1 MTAYLT
7 IKRFILFLTTLLL
20 CNCSENDANHSTV
33 KLSFDDNYVMEW
45 AALISLFEE
54 YDAKVTFFVCC
65 IGQMSCEEKEAIVE
79 LKNAGHSIQAHG
91 ELHVSVNTYMANGT
105 YREYLKDEVDENIQ
119 QLAALGIT
127 PSHFALPYGEH
138 YKWINLALWRRFNGL
153 RDVVPAKAYQKA
165 IVSAPESYRNRRW
178 IASAE
183 LENQNFDRYPWDNI
197 AASLREKPA
206 TLYLNTHRPGVEGR
220 YELSKNNIRKL
231 LDWGKREG
239 FRFESL

>member
-1 MTAYLT
+1 MTAYIT
-7 IKRFILFLTTLLL
+7 IRTYIISLTTLLL
-20 CNCSENDANHSTV
+20 CSCSENGPKYSII
-33 KLSFDDNYVMEW
+33 KLSFDDNYVVEW
-45 AALISLFEE
+45 AALIPLFEE

-91 ELHVSVNTYMANGT
+91 ELHVSVNGFLSNGT
-105 YREYLKDEVDENIQ
+105 YREYLKDEVDGNIQ

-138 YKWINLALWRRFNGL
+138 NKWINLALWRRFNGL

-165 IVSAPESYRNRRW
+165 IVSAPESYLNRRW

-183 LENQNFDRYPWDNI
+183 LENQNFDRYPWDSI
-197 AASLREKPA
+197 AASLHRHTA
-206 TLYLNTHRPGVEGR
+206 TLYLHSHRPGDVGR
-220 YELSKNNIRKL
+220 YELSKDNIRKL